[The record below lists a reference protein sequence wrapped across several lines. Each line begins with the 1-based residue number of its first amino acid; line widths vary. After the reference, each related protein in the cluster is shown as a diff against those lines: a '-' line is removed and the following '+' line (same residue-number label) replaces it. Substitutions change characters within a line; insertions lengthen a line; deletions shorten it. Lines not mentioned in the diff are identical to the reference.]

1 VLFHQTS
8 GTGAVAAASFDI
20 DRDGDLDVLSAGSAG
35 VVAIDVDV
43 AGISTAPLTDA
54 SLNVTAFA
62 ASVVDVARG
71 ASVLFGTAPGDW
83 ALLNDSGVTE
93 TLAAAF
99 APARAI
105 GAVDIDDD
113 GDVDSLGVFPQLA
126 VRLNQGGSF
135 VAGPATPTTT
145 ANAVALA
152 VADVDNDGLLD
163 VIIAGDE
170 IDIVSLQPTMALTG
184 TLTCAGPATDVT
196 VADVDHDGHAD
207 LLAACAGPSPSLLF
221 ARNNGD
227 SPATFSL
234 TEAIIAGDSV
244 GPLAAGDLDGDGDV
258 DVVVGATDAGSGALR
273 VVRNDGG
280 SFVVDSDVFGA
291 PGRVLRDL
299 QLVDLD
305 GDGPLD
311 VIATLGDG
319 TVAIL
324 HGTASR

>member
-1 VLFHQTS
+1 
-8 GTGAVAAASFDI
+8 
-20 DRDGDLDVLSAGSAG
+20 
-35 VVAIDVDV
+35 
-43 AGISTAPLTDA
+43 
-54 SLNVTAFA
+54 
-62 ASVVDVARG
+62 
-71 ASVLFGTAPGDW
+71 
-83 ALLNDSGVTE
+83 LNDSGVTE

-184 TLTCAGPATDVT
+184 TLTCAGPATDVA

-234 TEAIIAGDSV
+234 TEAIIGGDSV

-258 DVVVGATDAGSGALR
+258 DVVVGTTDAGSGALR